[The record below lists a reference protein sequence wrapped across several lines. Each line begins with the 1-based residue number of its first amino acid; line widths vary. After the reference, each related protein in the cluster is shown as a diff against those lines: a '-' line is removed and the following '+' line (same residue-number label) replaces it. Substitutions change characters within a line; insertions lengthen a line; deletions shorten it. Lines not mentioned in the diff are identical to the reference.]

1 MGAVGYLIFANV
13 PFLEPLGDAVGPKLV
28 DLMPVVL
35 FALLYVTFCK
45 IEIKEMK
52 PKAWHFILQLIRTSL
67 ALMMVVLIFEFGSDY
82 STTIINAS
90 EVRMSWRM
98 KCHALGFIS
107 LISIL
112 QKVT

>member
-28 DLMPVVL
+28 DMMPVVL

-67 ALMMVVLIFEFGSDY
+67 ALMMVVLIFEFE
-82 STTIINAS
+82 II
-90 EVRMSWRM
+90 MKPSW
-98 KCHALGFIS
+98 CS
-107 LISIL
+107 
-112 QKVT
+112 KVPSSVLSVLRRLPWRW